1 MRYTVSAMNPLPA
14 PVVPGKTEAER
25 FNNALRKVFE
35 AQPKTA
41 FEKALKDAVIVNP
54 PKKARAHKKRTPKA

>member
-1 MRYTVSAMNPLPA
+1 MNPLPA
-14 PVVPGKTEAER
+14 PIVPGKTESER

-41 FEKALKDAVIVNP
+41 FEKAMKDVVIVNP
-54 PKKARAHKKRTPKA
+54 PKKAGVHKKRKP